1 MEDESAKL
9 SIVKEATV
17 VGIDF
22 IEEDFR
28 SLSSCFEDVSHLID
42 FPWKNISALSEINV
56 KESFL
61 NSIPVNPSFFLVI
74 QVDKKSVD
82 FVTSDV
88 GTDLSD

>member
-42 FPWKNISALSEINV
+42 FP
-56 KESFL
+56 
-61 NSIPVNPSFFLVI
+61 
-74 QVDKKSVD
+74 
-82 FVTSDV
+82 
-88 GTDLSD
+88 